1 MQYTAALIEYV
12 ITGLISLIWIAL
24 LLSMNIDFL
33 TIDYNKF
40 KEVLLI
46 IIFPLAYIAGIFI
59 DTISSFFFKKID
71 TISSF
76 LFKTI
81 KNILGNQK
89 EKNTPDDENDSPEP
103 YEKSSEILSYS
114 ISDTIRT
121 MESYV
126 SRDRIARG
134 MALNSLMI
142 GVSMIFVLDINERY
156 PLIIAFFT
164 LTVISIVIRG
174 RLKGLS
180 DSFKLKAIYNLRL
193 RNSKKN

>member
-24 LLSMNIDFL
+24 LLSTNIDFQ
-33 TIDYNKF
+33 TIDYNKY

-46 IIFPLAYIAGIFI
+46 LIFPLAYIAGIFI
-59 DTISSFFFKKID
+59 DTTSSLLFKAIDKIFRESKGKNKSNDESSF
-71 TISSF
+71 
-76 LFKTI
+76 
-81 KNILGNQK
+81 KNSYG
-89 EKNTPDDENDSPEP
+89 
-103 YEKSSEILSYS
+103 KSAEILSYS
-114 ISDTIRT
+114 ISDIIRT

-142 GVSMIFVLDINERY
+142 GISMIIVLDFKERY
-156 PLIIAFFT
+156 PLIVASFA
-164 LTVISIVIRG
+164 LTITSILINV

-180 DSFKLKAIYNLRL
+180 DSFKTKAIHNLKL
-193 RNSKKN
+193 RNLKMN